1 MRDETRGRWG
11 PGAAHVAGW
20 VVIFMTT
27 VRPEE
32 ATSNLAAWFKF
43 FGGGE
48 VPQFLASGDA
58 DAFAL
63 GAGVILVVGT
73 MSYWFFWR
81 RRQALWGWI
90 EGVAGPLGR
99 NVKMLL
105 AICMIAAGMVLAV
118 FGGILL
124 QQSLSPPKTEAQAPP
139 LPSDML
145 STTAPTEAQ
154 RQAPVSVTIV
164 HGGVNFFLSP
174 DLAPGLTRSAT
185 DAAKAT
191 ESPEPRSLIQAA
203 EYMLFAAEADGN
215 QPPLAVNEWTR
226 IYFHTELR
234 DSDFGYDEQSSVYTN
249 EKTSL
254 HQFDVSVNF
263 AVLDEKADEYRLRLV
278 TSNRIYEDRLTS
290 SVLASRLPFRATV
303 LSNMDAADTAYYEVM
318 QIGGTAS
325 TVIKAG
331 SYFMG
336 RRLGGKL

>member
-1 MRDETRGRWG
+1 MVATHKALILTAIFFLFSVALEVSGYTNLPLAIALWG
-11 PGAAHVAGW
+11 VAAVCLFWWLWRFLPENPFQRKFMGPLALFLVGVLCVA
-20 VVIFMTT
+20 
-27 VRPEE
+27 
-32 ATSNLAAWFKF
+32 
-43 FGGGE
+43 
-48 VPQFLASGDA
+48 
-58 DAFAL
+58 
-63 GAGVILVVGT
+63 GAGVWYFIT
-73 MSYWFFWR
+73 AETPDM
-81 RRQALWGWI
+81 
-90 EGVAGPLGR
+90 
-99 NVKMLL
+99 
-105 AICMIAAGMVLAV
+105 
-118 FGGILL
+118 
-124 QQSLSPPKTEAQAPP
+124 
-139 LPSDML
+139 PSM
-145 STTAPTEAQ
+145 TTPTEAQ

-164 HGGVNFFLSP
+164 HGGVNYYLSP
-174 DLAPGLTRSAT
+174 DLTPGLARSAT

-263 AVLDEKADEYRLRLV
+263 VVLDEKADEYRLRLV